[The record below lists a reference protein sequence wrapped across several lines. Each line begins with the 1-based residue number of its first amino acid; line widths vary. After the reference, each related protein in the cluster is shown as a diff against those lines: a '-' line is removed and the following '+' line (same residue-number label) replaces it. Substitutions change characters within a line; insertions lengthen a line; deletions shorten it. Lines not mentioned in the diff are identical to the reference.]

1 MELWDL
7 YDKER
12 RPLGITHERGKPIP
26 DGAYH
31 LSVHIAI
38 FTPDGKM
45 LVQRRS
51 PNKKHWGGLWD
62 MSAAGSVTAGEDS
75 ALGAARELYEE
86 LGLEYDFTAMR
97 PQFTINYRVGFG
109 DVYVIERDVS
119 LSDITFHTDE
129 VAEVGFMT
137 YDEIIASIRSGEF
150 IPYYESFVGF
160 LFDRRHTAETM
171 RTGFT
176 GDTSGKPGND

>member
-12 RPLGITHERGKPIP
+12 RPLGKTHERGKPIA
-26 DGAYH
+26 DGEYH

-38 FTPDGKM
+38 FTKDGRM

-62 MSAAGSVTAGEDS
+62 MSAAGSVIAGESS
-75 ALGAARELYEE
+75 AEGASRELYEE
-86 LGLEYDFTAMR
+86 LGLVYDFSAMR

-109 DVYVIERDVS
+109 DVYVIETDVDTREIS
-119 LSDITFHTDE
+119 FQDEE
-129 VAEVGFMT
+129 VAAVGFMT
-137 YDEIIASIRSGEF
+137 YDQIIESIRCGEF
-150 IPYYESFVGF
+150 IPYYESFIGF

-171 RTGFT
+171 RWGFT
-176 GDTSGKPGND
+176 GDTAKKP

>member
-7 YDKER
+7 YDSER

-31 LSVHIAI
+31 LTVHIAI
-38 FTPDGKM
+38 ITPDGRM

-51 PNKKHWGGLWD
+51 PSKKHWGGLWD

-75 ALGAARELYEE
+75 AKGAARELFEE
-86 LGLEYDFTAMR
+86 LGITYDFSAMR

-109 DVYVIERDVS
+109 DVYVIEMD
-119 LSDITFHTDE
+119 LDEGDIYPDGVE
-129 VAEVGFMT
+129 VVEVGFMT
-137 YDEIIASIRSGEF
+137 RDEILASIREGKF
-150 IPYYESFVGF
+150 IPYYESFISF
-160 LFDRRHTAETM
+160 LFDRVKTAETM
-171 RTGFT
+171 RWGFT
-176 GDTSGKPGND
+176 GDTSHPNGF